1 MHALEPYYAWRN
13 HYVASQDPQSPFY
26 DRVYNE
32 FAYHLKVYNH
42 FIHPQW
48 DEFGSQTLY
57 TKVLYADYDE
67 GYAILEFIGE
77 WNDCLFND
85 IMLLKRVVIDPLMA
99 GGVTKFVLIGE
110 NVLNFH
116 HSDDAYYEEWFD
128 ELVEDD
134 GWIAL
139 LNFREHVL
147 ADMQDIDLDSYFVLG
162 GELNE
167 LGWLDVHPRAAVQ
180 AHRRL
185 RGTALGPVGLNTT
198 PAGSVTPRP
207 GSSATPPTLLG
218 RRRSESVAVGAL

>member
-13 HYVASQDPQSPFY
+13 HYIASNDPESPFFE
-26 DRVYNE
+26 RVYNE

-42 FIHPQW
+42 YIHPQW

-57 TKVLYADYDE
+57 TKILYADYNE
-67 GYAILEFIGE
+67 GYAVLEFIGE

-85 IMLLKRVVIDPLMA
+85 IMLLKRKVVDRLMEA
-99 GGVTKFVLIGE
+99 GISKFVLIGE

-128 ELVEDD
+128 EVNEDD

-147 ADMQDIDLDSYFVLG
+147 TDMQGIDLDSYFVLG

-167 LGWLDVHPRAAVQ
+167 MGWRTFTPEQLCLRIDDCVE
-180 AHRRL
+180 HRW
-185 RGTALGPVGLNTT
+185 GLI
-198 PAGSVTPRP
+198 G
-207 GSSATPPTLLG
+207 
-218 RRRSESVAVGAL
+218 